1 MSMSTASST
10 SDVPRAGRP
19 RSEECTRAILDAA
32 LQELADSGYGAM
44 TIDGVAA
51 RSGSGKATIYRRW
64 STKAELVADAIER
77 HSFADIPIDDTG
89 NLEADLLRYLR
100 ALERA
105 LSGIDGELLL
115 ALTAEKL
122 RNPELA
128 AAFDRRFVTERRA
141 RVRQLVRAAVER
153 GELPPSTDIE
163 LLADVGPALYLHAFV
178 HGGRT
183 RLRGLADRIVAQF
196 VGAR

>member
-1 MSMSTASST
+1 MSTVRST
-10 SDVPRAGRP
+10 TEAPKVGRP
-19 RSEECTRAILDAA
+19 RSEECTRAIIDAT
-32 LQELADSGYGAM
+32 LQELAESGYVAL

-64 STKAELVADAIER
+64 STKAELVADAIDQ
-77 HSFADIPIDDTG
+77 HTFAELPMDDTG
-89 NLEADLLRYLR
+89 DLETDLRRYLR

-115 ALTAEKL
+115 ALTAERL

-128 AAFDRRFVTERRA
+128 SAFDRRFVDERRTWLRGLLRSA
-141 RVRQLVRAAVER
+141 IDR
-153 GELPPSTDIE
+153 GELPPATDVE

-183 RLRGLADRIVAQF
+183 RLRGLADRIVTQF
-196 VGAR
+196 FGLR

>member
-1 MSMSTASST
+1 MSTVRST
-10 SDVPRAGRP
+10 TEAPRAGRP
-19 RSEECTRAILDAA
+19 RSEECTKAIIDAT
-32 LQELADSGYGAM
+32 LQELAESGYVAL

-64 STKAELVADAIER
+64 STKADLVADAIDR
-77 HSFADIPIDDTG
+77 HTFAELPMDDTG
-89 NLEADLLRYLR
+89 DLEADLRRYLR

-115 ALTAEKL
+115 ALTAERL

-128 AAFDRRFVTERRA
+128 SAFDRRFVDERRTWLRGLLRSA
-141 RVRQLVRAAVER
+141 IDR
-153 GELPPSTDIE
+153 GELPPATDVE

-178 HGGRT
+178 HGGRA
-183 RLRGLADRIVAQF
+183 RLRGLADRIVTQF
-196 VGAR
+196 IASR

>member
-1 MSMSTASST
+1 MSTASST
-10 SDVPRAGRP
+10 SEAPRVGRP
-19 RSEECTRAILDAA
+19 RSEECTRAIIDAT
-32 LQELADSGYGAM
+32 LQELAESGYVAL

-64 STKAELVADAIER
+64 STKADLVADAIDQ
-77 HSFADIPIDDTG
+77 HTFAELPMDDTG
-89 NLEADLLRYLR
+89 DLEADLRRYLR

-115 ALTAEKL
+115 ALTAERL

-128 AAFDRRFVTERRA
+128 AAFDRRFVDERRTWLRGLLRSA
-141 RVRQLVRAAVER
+141 IDR
-153 GELPPSTDIE
+153 GELPPSTDVE

-178 HGGRT
+178 HGGRA
-183 RLRGLADRIVAQF
+183 RLRGLADRIVTQLIAP
-196 VGAR
+196 R